1 MRSIKEIK
9 DDEKIE
15 KLNHSDPRMNLMI
28 KSFTGYHIT
37 PDNMALKEEYSACA
51 FCGEKKEDEGERY
64 EFSGKT
70 VCRSCAESIT
80 GGSFE

>member
-28 KSFTGYHIT
+28 KSFTGYHIE
-37 PDNMALKEEYSACA
+37 PDNMVFKEEY
-51 FCGEKKEDEGERY
+51 
-64 EFSGKT
+64 T
-70 VCRSCAESIT
+70 VCDHCGNNKKTKYSHQDKILCETCIKDLDS
-80 GGSFE
+80 